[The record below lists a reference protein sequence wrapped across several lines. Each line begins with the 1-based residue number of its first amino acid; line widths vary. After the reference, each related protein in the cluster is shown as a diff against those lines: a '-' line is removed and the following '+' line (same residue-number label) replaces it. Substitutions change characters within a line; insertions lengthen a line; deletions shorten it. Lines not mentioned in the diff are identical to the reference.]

1 MKKGNLSFG
10 FNAVVS
16 GQKSSVV
23 DAKPMLIANSTKG
36 KFTVTAPVTKFL
48 GVAAGENIM
57 FVNNIDSIEAAIQA
71 GSQDVI
77 NAATELGI
85 DLNTTEG
92 VEAFVREFTVWAIAK
107 GVTLLN
113 SNGTPKSAKVRMT
126 AEDKK
131 AYIVK
136 NGAAIAEA
144 NREALLERLGVEDA
158 TEEELIAAITVDD
171 IDITCDA
178 QSGSKTATSSNATG
192 IGLQLGFTDNNI
204 WNQMKSD
211 LDEDARAKVNR
222 KYDVLLEDAFEA
234 DFNDGAKDIKI
245 KCVPVQFV
253 ADEAPVVR
261 GKANESAE

>member
-92 VEAFVREFTVWAIAK
+92 VESFVREFTVWAIAK

-113 SNGTPKSAKVRMT
+113 PNGTPKSAKIRMT
-126 AEDKK
+126 VEDKK
-131 AYIVK
+131 AYIAK
-136 NGAAIAEA
+136 NGAAMAEA

-171 IDITCDA
+171 ALSD
-178 QSGSKTATSSNATG
+178 TSTN
-192 IGLQLGFTDNNI
+192 
-204 WNQMKSD
+204 
-211 LDEDARAKVNR
+211 
-222 KYDVLLEDAFEA
+222 
-234 DFNDGAKDIKI
+234 
-245 KCVPVQFV
+245 PVQNKVIVNKFKSIIIDAEISSGAFIV
-253 ADEAPVVR
+253 EGPWTI
-261 GKANESAE
+261 KAIDDFYNDMSLGYKFIYIIINNF